1 MTILLSQAEID
12 YIIGKR
18 IRLIHTDD
26 RYTELVKG
34 DEGKVV
40 DVYWNMKDS
49 TEAFQQI
56 DVDWDRDDDNTSSEM
71 YLLGGEDQFEVIK

>member
-1 MTILLSQAEID
+1 MTMLLSQAEID

-34 DEGKVV
+34 DEGEVV

-56 DVDWDRDDDNTSSEM
+56 DVDWDNHNTLM
-71 YLLGGEDQFEVIK
+71 LLGGEDQFEVIK

>member
-34 DEGKVV
+34 DEGEVV
-40 DVYWNMKDS
+40 DVHWFMKDS
-49 TEAFQQI
+49 IEAFQQI
-56 DVDWDRDDDNTSSEM
+56 DIDWDNHSTLM
-71 YLLGGEDQFEVIK
+71 LLGGDDKFEVIK